1 MKQFTKAAILAMGVV
16 LASQAAKAS
25 FTAND
30 LYLGFSSASASAD
43 YLIDLGQP
51 DGVGIGGSTPV
62 YLSGDLSAS
71 LFNSAFASGPLGVN
85 MGVVGGQNQ
94 FPSSYD
100 LYATALRVGGP
111 GDATVAGSDLS
122 GFSHSA
128 VAIGNA
134 EVTLTGNPFPTA
146 GNGAVDPSKSWTA
159 NIAPTFTSSS
169 FYGASGINPNSAI
182 DSSNVLYEDLWNST
196 PNNPFTYLGYFT
208 LDVSGADPIL
218 SFTPSTVAVPEPT
231 SAALMTGAGLMLL
244 ILQRRMKG
252 EIS

>member
-1 MKQFTKAAILAMGVV
+1 MKQFTKAAILATGVV
-16 LASQAAKAS
+16 LGSQAAKAS

-30 LYLGFSSASASAD
+30 LYLGFSSANASAD
-43 YLIDLGQP
+43 YLVDLGQP
-51 DGVGIGGSTPV
+51 AGLGIGGSTPV

-71 LFNSAFASGPLGVN
+71 LFNSSFASGPLGVN

-111 GDATVAGSDLS
+111 GDAAVAGSDLS

-128 VAIGNA
+128 VAIGSA

-159 NIAPTFTSSS
+159 NVAPTFTSSS

-196 PNNPFTYLGYFT
+196 PNNPYTYLGYFT

-218 SFTPSTVAVPEPT
+218 SFTPSTTVAPEPA
-231 SAALMTGAGLMLL
+231 SAALIVSAGLV
-244 ILQRRMKG
+244 ILSFRRSTK
-252 EIS
+252 SKVS